1 VLNFHR
7 DAGTPPY
14 IFAMQ
19 ILSISF
25 IWVFV
30 AGITWWIVRLI
41 VLSVNLHD
49 APDLS
54 FIISIV
60 IIPIFFILA
69 GVLTYV
75 FMNLQRN
82 RPEDIDNKE
91 GENEADEKM

>member
-1 VLNFHR
+1 MLNFHR

-30 AGITWWIVRLI
+30 TGITWWIVRLI

-49 APDLS
+49 SPDFS

-69 GVLTYV
+69 GTLTYV
-75 FMNLQRN
+75 FVNLQRS
-82 RPEDIDNKE
+82 REEDTDNKE
-91 GENEADEKM
+91 GENEVDKKI

>member
-1 VLNFHR
+1 MLNFHR

-19 ILSISF
+19 VLSISL

-41 VLSVNLHD
+41 VLSVKLHD

-54 FIISIV
+54 LIISIV
-60 IIPIFFILA
+60 IIPVFFILA

-75 FMNLQRN
+75 FVGLQRN
-82 RPEDIDNKE
+82 GAEDLDNKE

>member
-1 VLNFHR
+1 
-7 DAGTPPY
+7 
-14 IFAMQ
+14 MQ

-49 APDLS
+49 SPDLS

-75 FMNLQRN
+75 FVNLQRN
-82 RPEDIDNKE
+82 RPGDIDNKE
-91 GENEADEKM
+91 GENEADEKK

>member
-1 VLNFHR
+1 MLNFHR